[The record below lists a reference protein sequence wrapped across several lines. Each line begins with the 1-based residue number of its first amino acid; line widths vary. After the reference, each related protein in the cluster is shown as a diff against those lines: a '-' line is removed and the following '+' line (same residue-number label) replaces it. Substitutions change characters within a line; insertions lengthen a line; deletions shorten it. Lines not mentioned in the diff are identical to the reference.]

1 MTTLISRIAG
11 FATLAL
17 AVTPMA
23 ALVTPA
29 HAAGQERVYV
39 SDLNMASAAGKAT
52 FDQRVDHA
60 VRHFCSTEHDLTQRA
75 ACQSAVRDEANA
87 KASSNLQYA
96 SRI

>member
-1 MTTLISRIAG
+1 MTTLIARIAG

-17 AVTPMA
+17 AAAPVV

-39 SDLNMASAAGKAT
+39 SDLNLNTAAGKAT
-52 FDQRVDHA
+52 YEQRVDHA
-60 VRHFCSTEHDLTQRA
+60 ARHFCSTEHSFSQRA
-75 ACQSAVRDEANA
+75 ACQTAVRQEADA
-87 KASSNLQYA
+87 KAASNMQFA